1 MNQPRILFIQLPVQS
16 HDYHYNLAH
25 VPLASGVLASFL
37 KQHLPNVDIVLPDAL
52 LTSSASTSTLINHI
66 LHLEP
71 DIVAFGCYLWNIERS
86 LFIARSLRQ
95 KGLKALMISG
105 GPEIHPDHHLLA
117 DPDCPFDMLV
127 TGEGEDALR
136 QIVYAAISEKSDL
149 KKGFF
154 IKSTPV
160 SPAEIPSPY
169 LTGFLSPPLEGSLLI
184 ETSRGC
190 PYHCAYCYYHH
201 NVPRIAEFPIDRTV
215 QEIMWARQHNVK
227 EITFADPSFSSRR
240 NLAKLLDV
248 LSELNS
254 DGFFSFSAE
263 LNAELCN
270 EELARKLAQAG
281 FKHVEVGL
289 QSTNP
294 ATLRAIG
301 RPVKLDAFVRGV
313 KALRK
318 YGISVMVDLIVGLPE
333 ETPESFA
340 KAVDFCVT
348 EDLADELSIYPLSI
362 LPGTEL
368 RNHAAKLGI
377 VYDPVP
383 PYYVR
388 KTPWMDEEAI
398 YQMFR
403 YAEDI
408 TGIDYFPPE
417 FPRLHPISENPLLCV
432 ESLTTDD
439 DITRWC
445 QTIMENPFLGQ
456 AVTFKLENEKWWL
469 YQEELS
475 RLLLNL
481 LNRDPFILVSWIIPE
496 ETIANVPIN
505 MRLKLFETFLSHRS
519 HYKDR
524 EWFSTSSSLK
534 SSQVF
539 VQISHQTG
547 LSSTFLWVTP
557 ELLSG
562 QHDELWFLTPQLA
575 AAQGDNSSFPEK
587 YILYRSTQL
596 LGVSHDV
603 PYRVTF
609 I

>member
-1 MNQPRILFIQLPVQS
+1 MSQPKVLFLQLPVQS

-25 VPLASGVLASFL
+25 VPLASGVLAAFL
-37 KQHLPNVDIVLPDAL
+37 KQHLPSVNVVFPDPF
-52 LTSSASTSTLINHI
+52 LTSSAGTSTLIDHI
-66 LHLEP
+66 LNLEP
-71 DIVAFGCYLWNIERS
+71 NIIALGCYLWNIERS

-95 KGLKALMISG
+95 KGLKTLVVAG
-105 GPEIHPDHHLLA
+105 GPEIHPDHHLLSETN
-117 DPDCPFDMLV
+117 CPFDILV

-136 QIVYAAISEKSDL
+136 HIVSTAISGKSNF
-149 KKGFF
+149 KKGSF
-154 IKSTPV
+154 INSSPV

-169 LTGFLSPPLEGSLLI
+169 LTGFLTPPLEGSLLL

-201 NVPRIAEFPIDRTV
+201 NVSRIAEFPIDRTA

-227 EITFADPSFSSRR
+227 EITLVDPSFSSRR
-240 NLAKLLDV
+240 NFVKLLDV
-248 LSELNS
+248 LSELNY

-270 EELARKLAQAG
+270 ENIAQKLAQAG

-289 QSTNP
+289 QSINP
-294 ATLRAIG
+294 AALRAIG
-301 RPVKLDAFVRGV
+301 RPVKLDTFVKGV

-318 YGISVMVDLIVGLPE
+318 HGIRVMVDLIVGLPE

-340 KAVDFCVT
+340 QAIDFCVT
-348 EDLADELSIYPLSI
+348 EDLADELSIYPLSL

-368 RNHAAKLGI
+368 RKLATSLGI
-377 VYDPVP
+377 IYDPMP
-383 PYYVR
+383 PYYVIR
-388 KTPWMDEEAI
+388 TPWMDEETI
-398 YQMFR
+398 RQIFS

-417 FPRLHPISENPLLCV
+417 FPRLHPLSENLSSIW
-432 ESLTTDD
+432 SLTLYD
-439 DITRWC
+439 DINRWC
-445 QTIMENPFLGQ
+445 QNIIESPFLGQ
-456 AVTFKLENEKWWL
+456 ALTLKLEHEKWWL

-475 RLLLNL
+475 KLILNL
-481 LNRDPFILVSWIIPE
+481 LERDPFILISWIIPE
-496 ETIANVPIN
+496 ETIANVPLES
-505 MRLKLFETFLSHRS
+505 RLKLFETLLYRRS

-524 EWFSTSSSLK
+524 EWFSTSSSLR

-539 VQISHQTG
+539 VQVYHQSTQ
-547 LSSTFLWVTP
+547 SFTFLWITP

-562 QHDELWFLTPQLA
+562 QNNELWFLIPRLE
-575 AAQGDNSSFPEK
+575 AAQDEETSFPEK
-587 YILYRSTQL
+587 SILYRLTRL
-596 LGVSHDV
+596 LGISCDV